1 MRSRSYIRK
10 QFFDTINEQYR
21 SHFEACEKP
30 HRATQ
35 RYTKADFDADVAQFN
50 RKHKCDVRVL
60 FKDND
65 DAHPDRLWAQL
76 TQLFDEQTARQAEHV
91 NQFIIEHAPSRRQC
105 ERLVRNNCPL
115 PPKLTTEQFISELFD
130 GGDAD
135 SNGVRGDSYRSG
147 SLYGGTTLREHY
159 NAYSQRYDT
168 VMNRVKQTLFGTDT
182 INRERQQ
189 YLIEHNPW
197 TAEPD
202 AYSVEYPFAT
212 KHKKFLKANRY
223 ADAGPP
229 LKDRV
234 PDPRLQKQ
242 FLQRPYYSPYPG
254 AWEIDHADFD
264 VLDKPRDSQTQRR
277 KYLFVININ
286 TRFLIVFPCDDTA
299 EAVKWCLEKLLEIF
313 PNGVKSIRG
322 DGSGRYSTP
331 AVRNHYSTQEVGS
344 GATNDLIQWYR
355 QHNVRFY
362 FDGGEYINKN
372 RIVDRAMRTVRDA
385 IGHAKITDEQL
396 ANIVWY
402 YNNTP
407 HKGLRFIKTA
417 TGVYRDIT
425 PYEMQCNPEL
435 EWEYIRYCE
444 TKLLKAKIHQS
455 FVGLYNYIPG
465 NVLMLHVNE
474 SKTSMKFNKVR
485 RTFHCLGEFVRY
497 DSGNVVV
504 KPITVKN
511 DRLTVDKHNIIV
523 IPIYC
528 TRKLADDVNSL
539 SDTALHTFNEGVE
552 LVN

>member
-1 MRSRSYIRK
+1 MRSRSNIRK
-10 QFFDTINEQYR
+10 QFFDTIEGQYR
-21 SHFEACEKP
+21 SRYKACKKP
-30 HRATQ
+30 HRSTQ
-35 RYTKADFDADVAQFN
+35 RYTKADFDADVEQFN
-50 RKHKCDVRVL
+50 RKHNCDVRVL

-65 DAHPDRLWAQL
+65 DAHPDNLWVQL
-76 TQLFDEQTARQAEHV
+76 TQRFDAQAAEQAEHV
-91 NQFIIEHAPSRRQC
+91 KRFIIEHVPSKRQC
-105 ERLVRNNCPL
+105 ELLVRNDQPL
-115 PPKLTTEQFISELFD
+115 PLKLNPEQFISELFD
-130 GGDAD
+130 GNDYH
-135 SNGVRGDSYRSG
+135 SSL
-147 SLYGGTTLREHY
+147 LYGGTTLREHY
-159 NAYSQRYDT
+159 KAYSQRYDN
-168 VMNRVKQTLFGTDT
+168 VMNRVKQTLFGADT
-182 INRERQQ
+182 VNRERQR
-189 YLIEHNPW
+189 YLIEHNPY

-202 AYSVEYPFAT
+202 EYSVEYPFAT

-229 LKDRV
+229 LKERV

-264 VLDKPRDSQTQRR
+264 VLDKPKDIKTQRR

-286 TRFLIVFPCDDTA
+286 TRFLIVFPCDDAT
-299 EAVKWCLEKLLEIF
+299 EAVKWCLEQLLKIF

-331 AVRNHYSTQEVGS
+331 AVRNHYCTQEVGS
-344 GATNDLIQWYR
+344 GATNELIRWYR
-355 QHNVRFY
+355 QHNIRFY
-362 FDGGEYINKN
+362 FDSGEYINKN

-435 EWEYIRYCE
+435 EWQYIRYCE

-455 FVGLYNYIPG
+455 FVGLYNYKPG

-474 SKTSMKFNKVR
+474 SKTSGKFNKVR

-511 DRLTVDKHNIIV
+511 DKLTIDSRNMFV

-528 TRKLADDVNSL
+528 TRKLSDDTNSL
-539 SDTALHTFNEGVE
+539 SDTALRTFNEGSE